1 MKKDFTEFKNFIKG
15 KKVAVVGIGVSNIPL
30 MNFLD
35 KLGAKI
41 TGFDIYPDDYA
52 ERGYSYVDKKTVIS
66 DVCEDCYN
74 DIKNCIHDKIFETA
88 KKQIK
93 RFN

>member
-1 MKKDFTEFKNFIKG
+1 MSKAYRCDVCG
-15 KKVAVVGIGVSNIPL
+15 KFCSNCY
-30 MNFLD
+30 
-35 KLGAKI
+35 KI

-74 DIKNCIHDKIFETA
+74 DIKNCIHDKIFETV
-88 KKQIK
+88 KKQMKGLI
-93 RFN
+93 N